1 VANDPSVVGI
11 KEQLAQLENIR
22 LAKEKVMSDGVALH
36 DNLNA
41 VEELMKVNSG
51 EKAKG
56 EVFESFK
63 AQYAQHFAQ
72 NEDLEGQK

>member
-1 VANDPSVVGI
+1 
-11 KEQLAQLENIR
+11 
-22 LAKEKVMSDGVALH
+22 MSDGVALH

-63 AQYAQHFAQ
+63 AQYAQHFAH
-72 NEDLEGQK
+72 NEELEGQKQQIAGVISQLGPQLNQLVNTVGSDP